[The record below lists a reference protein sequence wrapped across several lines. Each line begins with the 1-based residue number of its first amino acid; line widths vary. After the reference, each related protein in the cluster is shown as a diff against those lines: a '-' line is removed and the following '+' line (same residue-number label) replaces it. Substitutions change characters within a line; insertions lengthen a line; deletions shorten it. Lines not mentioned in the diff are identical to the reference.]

1 MTEEKIR
8 ETLISKLQKLQ
19 AKANDPNISEE
30 EAALFAGKV
39 AELLAKHNLSQSEL
53 TPEEKEDEAI
63 CEDEF
68 VENLHTCAAWSQQLS
83 NYVAQLY
90 FCSVMYVSIRGKQR
104 TKIYF
109 VGKRHNVMV
118 AKSMFIYLSKTITK
132 LANAYAKTQP
142 RPTAARNGFMRGAA
156 ERMSGRLWVMWK
168 EATKKDTVSSNP
180 GNLPAL
186 YEDEAKIVADFLA
199 TKNLRIKKVKPNTDG
214 DHAEHGRRAA
224 DDIALNTQIGAG
236 KPATSE
242 DRLNK
247 E

>member
-118 AKSMFIYLSKTITK
+118 AKSMFIYLSKTI
-132 LANAYAKTQP
+132 
-142 RPTAARNGFMRGAA
+142 
-156 ERMSGRLWVMWK
+156 
-168 EATKKDTVSSNP
+168 SNP